1 MLFLIQQSNDDSGG
15 VFVMCLCMTEAAI
28 MNITSLNISHVI
40 EGEAICSYKREEI
53 SDLNS
58 SPIWFAYLIIVE
70 LLVRLGPIV
79 VLITLNIFMIRD
91 FNVSIRRRKKMRA
104 TRFVQRTSS
113 KLFPKSSKFFT
124 TSTATSSSVPK

>member
-1 MLFLIQQSNDDSGG
+1 
-15 VFVMCLCMTEAAI
+15 MTEAAI

-79 VLITLNIFMIRD
+79 VLITLN
-91 FNVSIRRRKKMRA
+91 VSIRRRKKMRA